1 MVNEI
6 TLEWKL
12 LIPPKDCHYCR
23 QELFSGWEISV
34 LRKETGRVV
43 CLNCLSTAKA
53 LARVDRGTKGA
64 EVFVAKESR
73 PAE

>member
-1 MVNEI
+1 MVNDI

-12 LIPPKDCHYCR
+12 LIPPKHCHYCR

-34 LRKETGRVV
+34 FRKETGRVV

-53 LARVDRGTKGA
+53 LPRVDRGMMGA
-64 EVFVAKESR
+64 QVFSPKPSQA
-73 PAE
+73 AE